1 MCSVRVQR
9 SCAASVLRHI
19 FSGSRTQC
27 GTAGVLKAPPRS
39 QYEFEKTQSLFA
51 DHGDTVR
58 PLAHNDTFSGLCVES
73 ACRVWS
79 HRLRVESQ
87 AVESQTRTARA

>member
-1 MCSVRVQR
+1 MRGPGAGARGWLSAGRGGGGRRLQN
-9 SCAASVLRHI
+9 ASDY
-19 FSGSRTQC
+19 
-27 GTAGVLKAPPRS
+27 LKKRLEDF
-39 QYEFEKTQSLFA
+39 YMKL
-51 DHGDTVR
+51 DTVR